1 MIDAVTPNNPV
12 WVSRLDHHM
21 SLANGIAL
29 RAAGVTRDT
38 PDVDG
43 VSTYTGFGYL
53 EVASAEPET
62 VVEVLR
68 FAEKPDRETA
78 ARYHINSVVLLN
90 NNFSLNQDERPFSA
104 AYGGK
109 QEEGFEMWQFS
120 RETDFAKLAASL
132 GCVGMVVEKADDLKP
147 AIERAMSLDKPVVV
161 DVRTDIKAMA
171 PRAWTAPTEA
181 PLRPGTTY

>member
-1 MIDAVTPNNPV
+1 MAASITTPWSWRP
-12 WVSRLDHHM
+12 R
-21 SLANGIAL
+21 
-29 RAAGVTRDT
+29 
-38 PDVDG
+38 
-43 VSTYTGFGYL
+43 
-53 EVASAEPET
+53 
-62 VVEVLR
+62 
-68 FAEKPDRETA
+68 
-78 ARYHINSVVLLN
+78 RYHINSVVLLN

-181 PLRPGTTY
+181 PLRPGTT